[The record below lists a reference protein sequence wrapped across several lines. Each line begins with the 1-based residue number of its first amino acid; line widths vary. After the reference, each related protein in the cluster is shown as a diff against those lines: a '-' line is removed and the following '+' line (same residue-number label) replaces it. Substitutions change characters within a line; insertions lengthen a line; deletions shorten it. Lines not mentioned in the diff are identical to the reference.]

1 MFLTTMTAD
10 VVATEVAVAP
20 ITASTRTKWMKW
32 SSVVGAGAGQ
42 TESFTNR

>member
-1 MFLTTMTAD
+1 MTAD

-20 ITASTRTKWMKW
+20 ITASTRTKW